1 LLLTILNYENH
12 CPLQFLFVSKFKL
25 VFIIFILQAVR
36 RSDLFDIMK
45 RDADKLREEEEKV
58 YQESLARAQL
68 RLQEVPLKT
77 TLN

>member
-1 LLLTILNYENH
+1 
-12 CPLQFLFVSKFKL
+12 
-25 VFIIFILQAVR
+25 
-36 RSDLFDIMK
+36 MK

>member
-1 LLLTILNYENH
+1 
-12 CPLQFLFVSKFKL
+12 LQFLFVSKFKL